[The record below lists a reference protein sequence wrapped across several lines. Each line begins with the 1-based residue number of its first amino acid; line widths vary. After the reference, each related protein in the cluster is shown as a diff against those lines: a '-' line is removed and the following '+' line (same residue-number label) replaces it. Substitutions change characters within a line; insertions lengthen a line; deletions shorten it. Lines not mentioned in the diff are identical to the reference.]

1 MKPIFHPKC
10 DLIESFMARYHM
22 SELRFEIFA
31 HLMLAHKGTNCA
43 ALIIYIIFF
52 CSNFIFRDY
61 KAVL

>member
-1 MKPIFHPKC
+1 MKRIFHPKC
-10 DLIESFMARYHM
+10 GLIESFMARYHT

-52 CSNFIFRDY
+52 CSNFIFRGY
-61 KAVL
+61 IVVL

>member
-1 MKPIFHPKC
+1 MKSIFHPKC
-10 DLIESFMARYHM
+10 GLIESFMARYHT

-52 CSNFIFRDY
+52 CTNFIFRGY
-61 KAVL
+61 KVVL

>member
-1 MKPIFHPKC
+1 MKRIFHPKC
-10 DLIESFMARYHM
+10 GLIESFMARYHT

-52 CSNFIFRDY
+52 CSNFIFRGY
-61 KAVL
+61 KVVL

>member
-1 MKPIFHPKC
+1 MKCIFHPKC
-10 DLIESFMARYHM
+10 GLIESFMARYHM

-52 CSNFIFRDY
+52 CSNFIFRGY
-61 KAVL
+61 KKVL

>member
-1 MKPIFHPKC
+1 MKRIFHPKC
-10 DLIESFMARYHM
+10 GLIESFMARYHT

-52 CSNFIFRDY
+52 CSNLIFRGY
-61 KAVL
+61 KVVL

>member
-1 MKPIFHPKC
+1 MKRIFHPKC
-10 DLIESFMARYHM
+10 GLIESFMARYHT

-52 CSNFIFRDY
+52 CTNFIFRGY
-61 KAVL
+61 KVVL